1 MGAVRWVRCDGC
13 GAMGAV
19 RWVRWD
25 GCGGMGAVRWVRW
38 DGCGARVSMEVVSVV
53 EQYGS
58 LHHLILI

>member
-1 MGAVRWVRCDGC
+1 MGAVRWVQCDGC

-19 RWVRWD
+19 RW
-25 GCGGMGAVRWVRW
+25 
-38 DGCGARVSMEVVSVV
+38 VSMEVVSVV